1 MNIQEEM
8 RAQNE
13 EQQPSAAAQVPAAE
27 YGPRP
32 TVLRRGGTYPDPRL
46 KSVALATVMSAV
58 PGLGQCYVGYYQQG
72 FINIL
77 VVASLIAVLNQDIE
91 PLKPLLGFFL
101 AFFWLF
107 NIVDAARRA
116 TFYNEALVGLRPMP
130 LPDNLQFPTRQGSLA
145 GGAGLII
152 LGALL
157 FAHTRFGMSLQW
169 VSRWWPAAII
179 LAGAYLIYKSIME
192 QNKAKSA

>member
-8 RAQNE
+8 RVQNE
-13 EQQPSAAAQVPAAE
+13 APEPSPAAQPPAGE

-32 TVLRRGGTYPDPRL
+32 TVLRRGGTYADPRL
-46 KSVALATVMSAV
+46 KSVALAAIMSAV

-72 FINIL
+72 FINIF
-77 VVASLIAVLNQDIE
+77 VVASLIAVLRQDID
-91 PLKPLLGFFL
+91 PLQPLLGFFL

-116 TFYNEALVGLRPMP
+116 TFYNEAVVGLRPMP
-130 LPDNLQFPTRQGSLA
+130 LPDNMQFPARQGSLA

-169 VSRWWPAAII
+169 IERWWPAAII
-179 LAGAYLIYKSIME
+179 LAGAYLIYKSIRE
-192 QNKAKSA
+192 QKKAKSA

>member
-8 RAQNE
+8 RVQNE
-13 EQQPSAAAQVPAAE
+13 ESQPSAQPPAGE

-32 TVLRRGGTYPDPRL
+32 TILRRGAPYSDPRL
-46 KSVALATVMSAV
+46 KSVALATIMSAV

-77 VVASLIAVLNQDIE
+77 VVASLIALLHQGIE
-91 PLKPLLGFFL
+91 PLQPLLGFFL

-130 LPDNLQFPTRQGSLA
+130 LPDTMQFPARQGSLV
-145 GGAGLII
+145 GGVGLIL

-157 FAHTRFGMSLQW
+157 FAHTRFGMSLHW
-169 VSRWWPAAII
+169 VERWWPAAII
-179 LAGAYLIYKSIME
+179 LVGAYLIYKSVME
-192 QNKAKSA
+192 QKKSEKA

>member
-8 RAQNE
+8 RVQKE
-13 EQQPSAAAQVPAAE
+13 EPPPSPSAQPPAVE

-32 TVLRRGGTYPDPRL
+32 TTLRRGSTYADPRL
-46 KSVALATVMSAV
+46 KSVALATIMSAV

-72 FINIL
+72 FINIF
-77 VVASLIAVLNQDIE
+77 VVASLIAVLRQDIE
-91 PLKPLLGFFL
+91 PLQPLLGFFL

-130 LPDNLQFPTRQGSLA
+130 LPDNMQFPARQGSLA
-145 GGAGLII
+145 GGAALII

-169 VSRWWPAAII
+169 IERWWPAAII
-179 LAGAYLIYKSIME
+179 LAGAYLIYRSVME
-192 QNKAKSA
+192 QKNAKKA

>member
-1 MNIQEEM
+1 MDTQEEM
-8 RAQNE
+8 RVLNDE
-13 EQQPSAAAQVPAAE
+13 SQPSPAAQPPAGE

-32 TVLRRGGTYPDPRL
+32 TVLRRSGTYADPRL
-46 KSVALATVMSAV
+46 KSVALATIMSAV

-77 VVASLIAVLNQDIE
+77 VVASLIAVLNQNIE
-91 PLKPLLGFFL
+91 SLEPLLGFFL

-130 LPDNLQFPTRQGSLA
+130 LPDKMQFPARQGSLA
-145 GGAGLII
+145 GGAALII

-157 FAHTRFGMSLQW
+157 FAHTRFGISLHW
-169 VSRWWPAAII
+169 VERWWPVAVI
-179 LAGAYLIYKSIME
+179 LAGAYLIYKSVME
-192 QNKAKSA
+192 QRKAKGA